1 MTPET
6 AKDLIAELDLLLDR
20 ERSALI
26 GGNLDQIADLMEQK
40 EALIERLRKIGATE
54 SKELDHVHGKVV
66 RNHAL
71 LASAMEG
78 IRAVSDR
85 MAELRRVRQGLE
97 TYDSRSRKTRIQA
110 TGQSTVEKRAL
121 SGFELSENAG
131 QFA

>member
-26 GGNLDQIADLMEQK
+26 GGNLDQIANLMEQK

-97 TYDSRSRKTRIQA
+97 TYDSRGRKTRIQA
-110 TGQSTVEKRAL
+110 TGQSTVEKRA
-121 SGFELSENAG
+121 
-131 QFA
+131 

>member
-85 MAELRRVRQGLE
+85 MAELRRVRQSLA
-97 TYDSRSRKTRIQA
+97 TYDRDGKRHQIA
-110 TGQSTVEKRAL
+110 TPTEQKLEKRA
-121 SGFELSENAG
+121 
-131 QFA
+131 